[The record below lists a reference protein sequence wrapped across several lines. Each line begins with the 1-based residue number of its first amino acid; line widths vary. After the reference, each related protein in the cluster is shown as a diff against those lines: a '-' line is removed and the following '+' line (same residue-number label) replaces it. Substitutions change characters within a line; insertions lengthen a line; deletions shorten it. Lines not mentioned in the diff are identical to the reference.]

1 MHRNTPQ
8 ITVYDARG
16 AVARTVAYCRRSA
29 EDDSQAYV
37 SQTVDDFKH
46 RASHI
51 RDPRLFALFRNDPS
65 TPANETNVTSLS
77 GASLLSVNSDAGWRL
92 SLSGASGLP
101 IDTWDQKFNHHR
113 IDYDQLLRPAAVFE
127 HEAEGAVRRSEC
139 FSYADSSAESA
150 SHNRCGQLTRHDDT
164 AGTENFDE
172 FSLLG
177 LPLKQ
182 ARQFL
187 DTLDP
192 PDWPESQALRDIL
205 LEPEAA
211 VTRTGYNAVGEPVY
225 VLDALGN
232 EQCSRQSL
240 AGALSES
247 LLKLAGADQY
257 SRLVGDVHYNAAGQV
272 EQQTARNGVITRSTF
287 QAESGLL
294 STLIAQVA
302 GRPPLQSLAYSY
314 DAVGNLIS
322 VTDRAQ
328 PIRYFRNERIVAVNT
343 YRYDS
348 LYQLIEA
355 SGWQRINAPAGP
367 HLPEFVSPPDP
378 NQLENYL
385 QTYRYDEGGNL
396 LTMHHH
402 AESGQRTERT
412 AVAAFSNRSLP
423 YTASGDRPGEQEIA
437 AGYDANGN
445 LNVLQKRQN
454 LRWGSRNQ
462 LLQVDQV
469 VRADSANDGECYI
482 YDGECQRVRK
492 IRTTDSVNL
501 TRLHETRYLPGLEIR
516 KTSEQTL
523 HVISA
528 QAGRCTVQVL
538 HWEQGRSARIDN
550 DQQRYILNDH
560 LNSST
565 LELDADAQLI
575 SQESY
580 YPYGGT
586 AWWAGRDKV
595 EASYRTVRYSGQERD
610 ATGLYYYGFRYYLPW
625 RQRWLSADPGG
636 VHDGL
641 NLYRMVGGNPIGFV
655 DLQGLSKTRVTKGER
670 GKAVAA
676 GVIRGAIKGI
686 AGNGAKHLAE
696 MGLNAALGQLARYPL
711 AVMTGA
717 SLAYAS
723 AASAAHVLDERGTG
737 GMGKHLAVG
746 VMGALGFATGFTGGF
761 VNADPIGVL
770 SDVAKDLGGV
780 TAGRV
785 VSRFGPSIAYDASA
799 TLGSQAINM
808 VASLGVNFVEGMWLG
823 PVSKS
828 VNPVLRSA
836 VNGALKSFVG
846 DNIRASEFVPASY
859 KESRHGD
866 SVSFPTLSGTQK
878 AATTFLHDTAMS
890 SVYGLGNTG
899 INSLVTLSLG
909 EDTGDSSLRA
919 GLDNLQLANEA
930 DAVVGEIVL
939 SGARLDEVD
948 AIPNETTSK
957 ASTRDNLQAAQE
969 KRVARSLRKNGT
981 EMHPMNP

>member
-46 RASHI
+46 RARHS

-65 TPANETNVTSLS
+65 TPANETSVTSLS

-101 IDTWDQKFNHHR
+101 IDTWDQKLNHHR
-113 IDYDQLLRPAAVFE
+113 IDYDQLLRPASFFE
-127 HEAEGAVRRSEC
+127 HEAQGAVRRSEC

-150 SHNRCGQLTRHDDT
+150 SHNRCGQLIRHDDT

-192 PDWPESQALRDIL
+192 PDWPQSQALREIL
-205 LEPEAA
+205 LEPEVA

-240 AGALSES
+240 AGALSER

-272 EQQTARNGVITRSTF
+272 VQQTAGNGVITRSTF

-302 GRPPLQSLAYSY
+302 GRPLLQSLAYNY

-385 QTYRYDEGGNL
+385 QTYHYDESGNL

-402 AESGQRTERT
+402 AGSGQRTERT

-423 YTASGDRPGEQEIA
+423 YTANGDRPGEQEIA

-445 LNVLQKRQN
+445 LNVLQKGQN

-482 YDGECQRVRK
+482 YNGEGQRVRK

-501 TRLHETRYLPGLEIR
+501 TRLHETRYLPGLEFR
-516 KTSEQTL
+516 KAPEQTL

-538 HWEQGRSARIDN
+538 HWERGRSARIDK
-550 DQQRYILNDH
+550 DQQRYIFNDH

-575 SQESY
+575 SQEIY

-655 DLQGLSKTRVTKGER
+655 DLQGLAKTRVTPTQRLKAIPSGVGRGIVKG
-670 GKAVAA
+670 AA
-676 GVIRGAIKGI
+676 GYA
-686 AGNGAKHLAE
+686 AKYVAKTVMKLAAQE
-696 MGLNAALGQLARYPL
+696 TLRSAAMVLS
-711 AVMTGA
+711 GA
-717 SLAYAS
+717 SWAYAS
-723 AASAAHVLDERGTG
+723 AGFAGHYLEAAGVSRISKGL
-737 GMGKHLAVG
+737 GMGAAALGGLAAGVG
-746 VMGALGFATGFTGGF
+746 VAFLSNP
-761 VNADPIGVL
+761 VDVL
-770 SDVAKDLGGV
+770 AEVAKNLGSGV
-780 TAGRV
+780 TGRLISSV
-785 VSRFGPSIAYDASA
+785 GGSIAYDGNA
-799 TLGSQAINM
+799 TPRSQAVN
-808 VASLGVNFVEGMWLG
+808 VGADLAVNFGEGMLFSALPGAVPPILKSMSNGAMKSGLG
-823 PVSKS
+823 DSI
-828 VNPVLRSA
+828 RSA
-836 VNGALKSFVG
+836 
-846 DNIRASEFVPASY
+846 ASVPASY
-859 KESRHGD
+859 RESNPT
-866 SVSFPTLSGTQK
+866 FPTLEDMKTFGK
-878 AATTFLHDTAMS
+878 GFLHDTAMS
-890 SVYGLGNTG
+890 SVYGVGDVLINRGIGTALGNH
-899 INSLVTLSLG
+899 VV
-909 EDTGDSSLRA
+909 DPVLRA
-919 GLDNLQLANEA
+919 GFENLQLAGQF
-930 DAVVGEIVL
+930 DALVGERVL
-939 SGARLDEVD
+939 SGVGLHEVTAVPNVTTPRADTDRNLINAAEKRKLYKETRNGGQRLLSN
-948 AIPNETTSK
+948 ATTS
-957 ASTRDNLQAAQE
+957 
-969 KRVARSLRKNGT
+969 V
-981 EMHPMNP
+981 

>member
-16 AVARTVAYCRRSA
+16 SVARTVAYCRHSA

-37 SQTVDDFKH
+37 SQTVDDFEH
-46 RASHI
+46 RAIHI
-51 RDPRLFALFRNDPS
+51 RDPRLFALFQADL
-65 TPANETNVTSLS
+65 TIPANQTTITSLS
-77 GASLLSVNSDAGWRL
+77 GITLLSVNVDAGWRL
-92 SLSGASGLP
+92 DLSGASGEPLES
-101 IDTWDQKFNHHR
+101 WDQKLGQHR
-113 IDYDQLLRPAAVFE
+113 VAYDQSLRPAFIFE
-127 HEAEGAVRRSEC
+127 READQPEWCREC
-139 FSYADSSAESA
+139 FSYADASPESA
-150 SHNRCGQLTRHDDT
+150 LHNRCGRLIRHDDT
-164 AGTENFDE
+164 AGTQYFNE
-172 FSLLG
+172 FSILG
-177 LPLKQ
+177 APLEQ
-182 ARQFL
+182 ARRFL
-187 DTLDP
+187 DSLDM
-192 PDWPESQALRDIL
+192 PDWPKSQALREIL

-211 VTRTGYNAVGEPVY
+211 ITRTGYNAVGEPVY

-247 LLKLAGADQY
+247 LLKLAGAGQY
-257 SRLVGDVHYNAAGQV
+257 SRLVADVHYNAAGQV
-272 EQQTARNGVITRSTF
+272 EQQTAGNGVITRSTF
-287 QAESGLL
+287 EAESGLL

-302 GRPPLQSLAYSY
+302 GRPPLQSLAYNY

-445 LNVLQKRQN
+445 LNVLQKGQN
-454 LRWGSRNQ
+454 LRWDSRNQ

-482 YDGECQRVRK
+482 YDGEGQRVRK
-492 IRTTDSVNL
+492 IRTTDSANL

-516 KTSEQTL
+516 KTPEQTL

-575 SQESY
+575 SHESY

-655 DLQGLSKTRVTKGER
+655 DLQGLAKTRVTPTQRLKAIPSGVGRGIVKG
-670 GKAVAA
+670 AA
-676 GVIRGAIKGI
+676 GYA
-686 AGNGAKHLAE
+686 AKYVAKTVMKLAAQE
-696 MGLNAALGQLARYPL
+696 ALRSAAMVLS
-711 AVMTGA
+711 GA
-717 SLAYAS
+717 SWAYAS
-723 AASAAHVLDERGTG
+723 AGFAGHYLEAAGVSRISKGL
-737 GMGKHLAVG
+737 GMGAAALGGLAAGVG
-746 VMGALGFATGFTGGF
+746 VAFLSNP
-761 VNADPIGVL
+761 VDVL
-770 SDVAKDLGGV
+770 AEVAKNLGSGV
-780 TAGRV
+780 TGRLISSV
-785 VSRFGPSIAYDASA
+785 GGSIAYDGNA
-799 TLGSQAINM
+799 TPRSQAVN
-808 VASLGVNFVEGMWLG
+808 VGADLAVNFGEGMLFSALPGTVPPILKSMSNGAMKSGLG
-823 PVSKS
+823 DSI
-828 VNPVLRSA
+828 RSA
-836 VNGALKSFVG
+836 
-846 DNIRASEFVPASY
+846 ASVPASY
-859 KESRHGD
+859 RESNPT
-866 SVSFPTLSGTQK
+866 FPTLEDMKTFGK
-878 AATTFLHDTAMS
+878 GFLHDTAMS
-890 SVYGLGNTG
+890 SVYGVGDVLINRGIGTALGNH
-899 INSLVTLSLG
+899 VV
-909 EDTGDSSLRA
+909 DPVLRA
-919 GLDNLQLANEA
+919 GFENLQLAGQF
-930 DAVVGEIVL
+930 DALVGERVL
-939 SGARLDEVD
+939 SGVGLHEVTAVPNVTTPRADTDRNLITAAEKRKLYKETRNGGQRLLSN
-948 AIPNETTSK
+948 ATTS
-957 ASTRDNLQAAQE
+957 
-969 KRVARSLRKNGT
+969 V
-981 EMHPMNP
+981 